1 MKLASYERNGALGIG
16 VWIGDALHGLER
28 GASGFPGS
36 LDELLAAGSDLLAVG
51 HGLEAAPVV
60 DAKGIRLLPP
70 VRRPSKILCVGLN
83 YKAHSA
89 ETGLGEPDYPAVFAR
104 FASTLV
110 GHGGAIEKP
119 VISDQLDYEGEL
131 VAIIGRTC
139 KRAGKP
145 DALGYVAGYSIFNEA
160 SIRDYQMRTSQWTMG
175 KNFDA
180 TGGFGPGLVTPDEL
194 PPGGDGLRVVTRLNG
209 IVMQDGN
216 TADMVFKVADLV
228 SILSQVMTLEPGDI
242 IVTGTPSGVGFSR
255 KPPVFM
261 KPGDVCEVEIER
273 IGTLRNPVV
282 AG

>member
-1 MKLASYERNGALGIG
+1 MKITSYELNGRVGTG
-16 VWIGDALHGLER
+16 VWIDGGLR
-28 GASGFPGS
+28 GIEQGSAGFPGS
-36 LDELLAAGSDLLAVG
+36 IDDVLASGSDLSAIGRRLA
-51 HGLEAAPVV
+51 LAPVV
-60 DAKGIRLLPP
+60 DSGAIRFLPP

-89 ETGLGEPDYPAVFAR
+89 ETGMGEPDYPAIFAR

-110 GHGGAIEKP
+110 GHGGAIVKP
-119 VISDQLDYEGEL
+119 PVSDQLDYEGEL
-131 VAIIGRTC
+131 VAIIGRSC
-139 KRAGKP
+139 RRVGKP
-145 DALGYVAGYSIFNEA
+145 EALDYVAGYSVFNEA

-180 TGGFGPGLVTPDEL
+180 TGGFGPSLVTPDEL
-194 PPGGDGLRVVTRLNG
+194 PPGADGLRLITRLNG
-209 IVMQDGN
+209 RVMQDGT

-255 KPPVFM
+255 KPPIFM
-261 KPGDVCEVEIER
+261 KPGDTCEVEIER
-273 IGTLRNPVV
+273 IGTLRNPIA

>member
-1 MKLASYERNGALGIG
+1 MKITGYELNGRAGTG
-16 VWIGDALHGLER
+16 VWIDGGLR
-28 GASGFPGS
+28 GIEQGAAGFPGS
-36 LDELLAAGSDLLAVG
+36 IDDMLAAGADLAAIGRRLAS
-51 HGLEAAPVV
+51 APVV
-60 DAKGIRLLPP
+60 DTGAIRFLPP

-89 ETGLGEPDYPAVFAR
+89 ETGMGEPDYPAIFAR

-110 GHGGAIEKP
+110 GHGGAILKP
-119 VISDQLDYEGEL
+119 PVSDQLDYEGEL

-139 KRAGKP
+139 KRVGKP
-145 DALGYVAGYSIFNEA
+145 EALDYVAGYSIFNEA
-160 SIRDYQMRTSQWTMG
+160 SIRDYQMCTSQWTMG

-180 TGGFGPGLVTPDEL
+180 TGGFGPSLVSPDEL
-194 PPGGDGLRVVTRLNG
+194 PPGADGLRLITRLNG
-209 IVMQDGN
+209 RVMQDGT

-255 KPPVFM
+255 KPPIFM
-261 KPGDVCEVEIER
+261 KPGDTCEVEIER
-273 IGTLRNPVV
+273 IGTLRNPIV

>member
-1 MKLASYERNGALGIG
+1 MKITRYERNGSAGTG
-16 VWIGDALHGLER
+16 VWIDRELHGLEQ
-28 GASGFPGS
+28 GAAGFPGS
-36 LDELLAAGSDLLAVG
+36 IDELLAAGADLQAVGRRLAV
-51 HGLEAAPVV
+51 APAV
-60 DAKGIRLLPP
+60 DIDAVGFLPP
-70 VRRPSKILCVGLN
+70 VQRPSKILCVGLN

-89 ETGLGEPDYPAVFAR
+89 ETGLGEPDYPAIFAR

-110 GHGGAIEKP
+110 GHGGAIQRPP
-119 VISDQLDYEGEL
+119 VSLQLDYEGEL
-131 VAIIGRTC
+131 VAIIGRRC
-139 KRAGKP
+139 KRVGT
-145 DALGYVAGYSIFNEA
+145 DAALEYVAGYSIFNEA

-180 TGGFGPGLVTPDEL
+180 SGGFGPALVTPEEL

-255 KPPVFM
+255 KPPIFM
-261 KPGDVCEVEIER
+261 KPGDVCEVEIEK

>member
-1 MKLASYERNGALGIG
+1 MKFASYERNGSLGIG
-16 VWIGDALHGLER
+16 VWIGDELHGLER
-28 GASGFPGS
+28 GAGGYPGS
-36 LDELLAAGSDLLAVG
+36 LDELLAAGSDLAAAAQVLA
-51 HGLEAAPVV
+51 AAPVV
-60 DAKGIRLLPP
+60 DAWGIRFLPP

-110 GHGGAIEKP
+110 GHGGAIVKP
-119 VISDQLDYEGEL
+119 GISDQLDYEGEL
-131 VAIIGRTC
+131 VAVIGRTC
-139 KRAGKP
+139 KRADRAG
-145 DALGYVAGYSIFNEA
+145 ALASVAGYSIFNEA

-180 TGGFGPGLVTPDEL
+180 TGGFGPSLVTPDEL

-209 IVMQDGN
+209 VVMQDGN

-261 KPGDVCEVEIER
+261 KPGDSCEVEIER
-273 IGTLRNPVV
+273 IGTLRNTIV